1 MMRSTKKAAKALN
14 RMTAIEVNDL
24 LPKTEH
30 TELPERHVV
39 ERVFNMG
46 NTVRRVEE
54 MQDTQTEND
63 VIFQTFVNKAKQSQK

>member
-1 MMRSTKKAAKALN
+1 ALN

-30 TELPERHVV
+30 AEQPERHVV

-54 MQDTQTEND
+54 IQDTQTEND
-63 VIFQTFVNKAKQSQK
+63 VIFETFVNKAKRSRK